1 MKKISFFLSA
11 LFAMAFSA
19 TASAETD
26 TVHSIVTATGV
37 PIAISE
43 FAPMTMTM
51 SRAAGADMT
60 GPIPLSTWETHFASD
75 PATSL
80 ERGCILVTGEANS
93 PITVSVV
100 NTSDLDNG
108 GFGAMTYSSSSLN
121 VDGRTFS
128 CGGSVTSGGDYS
140 VGASPVGG
148 TFALDSAGELYLTWA
163 YDVSKLTVT
172 TWEQGD
178 YSGVIDL
185 EIVYE

>member
-19 TASAETD
+19 TASAETA
-26 TVHSIVTATGV
+26 TGHSIVTATGV

-43 FAPMTMTM
+43 VAPLTMTM
-51 SRAAGADMT
+51 SQAAGADMT
-60 GPIPLSTWETHFASD
+60 GSIPLSTWETHFASD

-100 NTSDLDNG
+100 NTSDLSTAG
-108 GFGAMTYSSSSLN
+108 VGAMTYSSSILN
-121 VDGRTFS
+121 VDGRTGS
-128 CGGSVTSGGDYS
+128 CGGSVTSFGSWPIGT
-140 VGASPVGG
+140 SPLGG